1 MKTIQELAQMYSA
14 MFVRKTRDNGDT
26 FYCASDDADENL
38 ISIIHAAHN
47 DREMLPDDYHY
58 EFTKDA
64 LDALSENE
72 DIDDARQ
79 SATEADSYTSNLTKW
94 LNSRNDRVYYLT
106 EALEEFGCKDGFQ
119 ALSTAQTLEK
129 EEVFNAVVSALESIE
144 IEDEEEATHE

>member
-14 MFVRKTRDNGDT
+14 MFVRKTLDNGDT
-26 FYCASDDADENL
+26 YYCASDDTNENL
-38 ISIIHAAHN
+38 MSIIHAAHN
-47 DREMLPDDYHY
+47 DREMSPDDYRY

-79 SATEADSYTSNLTKW
+79 SAIDSDPYTSNLTKW

-129 EEVFNAVVSALESIE
+129 EEVFNAVVNALESIE
-144 IEDEEEATHE
+144 IEDEVESE